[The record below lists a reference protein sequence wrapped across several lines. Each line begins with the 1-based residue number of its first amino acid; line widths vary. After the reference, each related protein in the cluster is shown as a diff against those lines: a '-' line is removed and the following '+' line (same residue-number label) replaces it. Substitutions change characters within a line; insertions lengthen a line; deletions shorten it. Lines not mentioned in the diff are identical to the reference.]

1 MDPQTMTSTLDVPT
15 ETANNIPNDQP
26 VDAPTVAANKPEPIK
41 KAKVMFEQVE
51 LFELEPDEAR
61 DTEYLRKLLEPHYP
75 AATDAKFE
83 YKQQGDCL
91 IVTMIKQN
99 PPKG

>member
-1 MDPQTMTSTLDVPT
+1 MDPETTTSSLDSATEIANATPNEQHVPV
-15 ETANNIPNDQP
+15 AADSPNEP
-26 VDAPTVAANKPEPIK
+26 APT

-51 LFELEPDEAR
+51 LFELEADEAR

-83 YKQQGDCL
+83 YKQEGDCL
-91 IVTMIKQN
+91 VVTMIKQN

>member
-1 MDPQTMTSTLDVPT
+1 MVSLPLPSPAESQTMNALEPESVQSATGVLANTG
-15 ETANNIPNDQP
+15 ETA
-26 VDAPTVAANKPEPIK
+26 PT
-41 KAKVMFEQVE
+41 KAKVVFEQVD
-51 LFELEPDEAR
+51 LFELEVEEAR
-61 DTEYLRKLLEPHYP
+61 DTDYLRKLLEPHYP

-83 YKQQGDCL
+83 YKQEGDCL

>member
-1 MDPQTMTSTLDVPT
+1 MDTVTTTTSNNSSMPS
-15 ETANNIPNDQP
+15 ANNTPSEQP
-26 VDAPTVAANKPEPIK
+26 ESPVAAVTAAPVLTR
-41 KAKVMFEQVE
+41 AKIMFEQVE

-83 YKQQGDCL
+83 YKEQGDCL

>member
-1 MDPQTMTSTLDVPT
+1 MDPETITTSNDRPT
-15 ETANNIPNDQP
+15 PSTSDTPIEQP
-26 VDAPTVAANKPEPIK
+26 VAPVAAVTAAPVLTR
-41 KAKVMFEQVE
+41 AKVMFEQVE
-51 LFELEPDEAR
+51 LFELEPEEAR

-83 YKQQGDCL
+83 YKEEGDCL

>member
-1 MDPQTMTSTLDVPT
+1 MDSDTTTLLDSQTEMGNA
-15 ETANNIPNDQP
+15 TANEQSVRVIAAAANAT
-26 VDAPTVAANKPEPIK
+26 APT
-41 KAKVMFEQVE
+41 KAKVIFEQVE

-83 YKQQGDCL
+83 YKQEGDCL

>member
-1 MDPQTMTSTLDVPT
+1 MDP
-15 ETANNIPNDQP
+15 ETTTPSFDSLTQVANDGANDQP
-26 VDAPTVAANKPEPIK
+26 VLEATTSIPAPT

-61 DTEYLRKLLEPHYP
+61 DTVYLRKLLEPHYP

-83 YKQQGDCL
+83 YKQEGDCL
-91 IVTMIKQN
+91 VVTMIKQN